1 MNIIAPFDNQLFL
14 TLSVIQE
21 NRKNIPEEEVEK
33 VISILNK
40 NPFLPLSEMS
50 LDMRK
55 NWMPFDFNELVK
67 NVGDKLEAIVWLRA
81 NGKPG
86 WNGSFSK
93 NPVQN
98 TLNLN
103 LLPVFFQ
110 KEGFSKFREYI
121 KELTFGFN
129 EFTITSAS
137 ADQDT
142 ISDFYLE
149 NDLNPLPIQ
158 IGMYLSCYTLVPEKQ
173 YLRYYSKEALLN
185 APFYHVE
192 AFTDGT
198 IEMIIHPDPFKAYEE
213 SYAKTVIEVSKY
225 LDKHRI

>member
-1 MNIIAPFDNQLFL
+1 MNIIEPFDDQLYL
-14 TLSVIQE
+14 ALSVIQE
-21 NRKNIPEEEVEK
+21 NRKDIPAEEVEK
-33 VISILNK
+33 VISVLNK
-40 NPFLPLSEMS
+40 NPFLPPSEMS
-50 LDMRK
+50 MDMRK
-55 NWMPFDFNELVK
+55 NWRPFNLDELAK
-67 NVGDKLEAIVWLRA
+67 NLGDKLESIVWLRA
-81 NGKPG
+81 NGSPG
-86 WNGSFSK
+86 WSGSFSK

-110 KEGFSKFREYI
+110 NDWLPKFREYI
-121 KELTFGFN
+121 RELTFGFN
-129 EFTITSAS
+129 EFTITVAS

-149 NDLNPLPIQ
+149 NDLNPLPLQ
-158 IGMYLSCYTLVPEKQ
+158 IGMYLSWYSLVPEKQ
-173 YLRYYSKEALLN
+173 YSKYYSKEVLLN

-192 AFTDGT
+192 AFEDGT

-225 LDKHRI
+225 LDKNRM